1 MDVEIKS
8 IEKQGVS
15 AQKNAS
21 PLLVKRTPKFYN
33 TLKKNPATAIGL
45 SQNLANAENEHHLP
59 KNFSKTKKKSKIL
72 TQKKSKSIYIQRE
85 NEEDFGFV
93 KNKVE
98 IVNKN
103 QNLKKSIYEE
113 KENTLKK
120 IPRQARC
127 PKEEKFL
134 LKEVSN
140 RTNSKI
146 TFPTTESIFIDNT
159 NKNLMKSGYN
169 QTIHQ
174 DEVRKD
180 REKNENLVFDSN
192 INNIFKELGITLNN
206 VDKKNLHRDKNIMNN
221 LNILSIIQKNLA
233 ELALRKKEY
242 LAEIFMQK
250 SFSLDSN
257 VNNEF
262 KKIGRIRT

>member
-103 QNLKKSIYEE
+103 QNLKKSIYDGILIR
-113 KENTLKK
+113 KV
-120 IPRQARC
+120 RC
-127 PKEEKFL
+127 ILEGTRIRFIEKF
-134 LKEVSN
+134 
-140 RTNSKI
+140 R
-146 TFPTTESIFIDNT
+146 F
-159 NKNLMKSGYN
+159 
-169 QTIHQ
+169 
-174 DEVRKD
+174 
-180 REKNENLVFDSN
+180 
-192 INNIFKELGITLNN
+192 GIWIATDGC
-206 VDKKNLHRDKNIMNN
+206 V
-221 LNILSIIQKNLA
+221 A
-233 ELALRKKEY
+233 
-242 LAEIFMQK
+242 
-250 SFSLDSN
+250 
-257 VNNEF
+257 
-262 KKIGRIRT
+262 